1 MTEKLIK
8 VQASS
13 EMQEAR
19 TVVLFERH
27 PDQPGGETF
36 ISGND
41 TIHTVAPTAAVKL
54 KIHDGLL
61 VEIGSKKPVPT
72 KEGD

>member
-8 VQASS
+8 VQASP

-27 PDQPGGETF
+27 PDHPNGEAF

-41 TIHTVAPTAAVKL
+41 TIHTIAPTAAVKL
-54 KIHDGLL
+54 KIHQGLL
-61 VEIGSKKPVPT
+61 VEIGGKKPVPP